1 MNYFWAL
8 KKVNLYHFLNKV
20 DNKNQYKRIQCKKR
34 KNLEK
39 SLEPFS
45 SEGRNVSLSRY
56 TFKLTFYMIKIFENY
71 NHYIFNFIVMMTIN
85 KWFFVYLFTSNS
97 YGKQFRKWN
106 EQWIDISRSKMGEG
120 SQAGYTLETRRVE
133 RGYPCLRPPHFW
145 PRNRQFTRIFHFI
158 NRLT

>member
-97 YGKQFRKWN
+97 YGKRFRKWN
-106 EQWIDISRSKMGEG
+106 EQWIAISRSKM
-120 SQAGYTLETRRVE
+120 
-133 RGYPCLRPPHFW
+133 RGHKQGTPLRPRRSRKRLPPLKTLHFW
-145 PRNRQFTRIFHFI
+145 PPNWQFTWIFHFI
-158 NRLT
+158 SRLT

>member
-106 EQWIDISRSKMGEG
+106 EQWIAISRSKMGG
-120 SQAGYTLETRRVE
+120 SQAGYTLETPQGS
-133 RGYPCLRPPHFW
+133 RGVTPA
-145 PRNRQFTRIFHFI
+145 
-158 NRLT
+158 